1 MKKGWI
7 LIAEGELSQE
17 NRRVVRNSLF
27 REGFQRAGL
36 LLTEKEELPLI
47 LKEEKGKPYLPAYP
61 EYGFNYTDCKY
72 GAAFVIAQGKCGIDM
87 EGPRKISKN
96 LLKRLGEEEKAFLL
110 KRLGEEENVFL
121 EKGVRKDTEEK
132 LEKPLQTELFL
143 SELFMEKF
151 LRLWTCK
158 EAYVKMTGEGLS
170 RQAVERSFAGPVSTM
185 LGKEQA
191 FIERKEYGCFFYQKQ
206 LKKGL
211 ILTVCS
217 PEEIS
222 FEIVFCKELR

>member
-17 NRRVVRNSLF
+17 NRRVVRNALF

-36 LLTEKEELPLI
+36 FLKEEKELPLI

-96 LLKRLGEEEKAFLL
+96 LLKRLGEKEKAFL
-110 KRLGEEENVFL
+110 
-121 EKGVRKDTEEK
+121 EKEVRKDTEEK
-132 LEKPLQTELFL
+132 PEKPLQRELFS

-170 RQAVERSFAGPVSTM
+170 RQAVEKSFAGPVSKM

-191 FIERKEYGCFFYQKQ
+191 FLETKEYGCFLYQKQ
-206 LKKGL
+206 LKNGI

-222 FEIVFCKELR
+222 FEIVFC